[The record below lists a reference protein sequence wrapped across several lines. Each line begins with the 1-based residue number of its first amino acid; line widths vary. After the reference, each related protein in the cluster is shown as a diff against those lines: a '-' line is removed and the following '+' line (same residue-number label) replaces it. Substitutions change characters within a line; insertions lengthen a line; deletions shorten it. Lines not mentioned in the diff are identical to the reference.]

1 MTNNDSSLRTL
12 LKELIDEVSQLIRQE
27 FRLAQAES
35 AEKIGQVQSGLIS
48 IVAGLLLAFA
58 ALLILLQA
66 LVIALANVVAPWLAS
81 VIVGVVVA
89 ATSFVFVKQ
98 GQSSLKV
105 VNLLPARTVKSV
117 RDDKDMVM
125 EKVR

>member
-12 LKELIDEVSQLIRQE
+12 LKELIDEGSQLIRQE

>member
-66 LVIALANVVAPWLAS
+66 LVITLANVVAPWLAS

>member
-89 ATSFVFVKQ
+89 VISFVFVKQ

>member
-66 LVIALANVVAPWLAS
+66 LVITLANVVAPWLAS

-89 ATSFVFVKQ
+89 VISFVFVKQ